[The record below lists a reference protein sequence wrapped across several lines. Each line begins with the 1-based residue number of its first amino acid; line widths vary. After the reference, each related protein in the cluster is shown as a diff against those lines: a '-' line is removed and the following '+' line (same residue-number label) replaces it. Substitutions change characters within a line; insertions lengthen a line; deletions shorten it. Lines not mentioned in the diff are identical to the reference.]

1 MLSVAWLALPQGGE
15 PLESLA
21 AAVKASSLS
30 SLAAALEPV
39 VASPRSA
46 QALPW
51 LFEALS
57 SQRFVTVRSNITG
70 AIVRIGP
77 RAALELPDAGRWL
90 AWPGWRETHWPAG
103 AEQELI
109 ALLDHP
115 QQEVRL
121 FAADELV
128 RTNVEFAKRLDGWLQ
143 AADHDTL
150 LRAVMAAGSFANDRA
165 RFFTWQSSTE
175 LLARQLD
182 SDDAQIRYW
191 AAWSL
196 GRLSL
201 SEALE
206 AAQHDDPRVRRV
218 ALQAL
223 ERSLDARRLAFP
235 LPELDV
241 GGSWTTYELED
252 LKDAFLYLS
261 QDERLDVLCRCLDD
275 SSVENRILALM
286 ALAKLQRATP
296 QGVRRIRAA
305 TRDPD
310 ASVRLWAS
318 HVLERV
324 QPPRW
329 PKLRL
334 LTDTGLQDET
344 ATEARALEELAA
356 ELTAGGR
363 PYAAELP
370 DGDILHHLPDR
381 PDSRFAAAVEIAGSH
396 LPDLLRRADEPAAQ
410 AILDAAEHAVEHHVR
425 VLILVASEE
434 FLDDEAKERLVQLG
448 PAAIPQVTAA
458 WLVSSWR
465 FRGGTETS
473 VRDALGP
480 VLARLGPRALPA
492 LSMGLEHQQGF
503 VANNALDLALLA
515 SDAEAAFPALLS
527 AWRFSLPSSM
537 VLWSWENDW
546 ETVRSW
552 PAAFAG
558 RDSVQIVCSRIGS
571 AALPWLIGA
580 LSDEHA
586 IVRAKACRGLAAI
599 EVESDERL
607 AALEARLDDDEPRV
621 RYAAAEAILT
631 LPSAR
636 EEVRTR
642 SAALLAELG
651 DRP

>member
-1 MLSVAWLALPQGGE
+1 MLSVALFALAQGGD
-15 PLESLA
+15 PLEALA
-21 AAVKASSLS
+21 AAVKGSSLS

-39 VASPRSA
+39 VAFPRSA

-57 SQRFVTVRSNITG
+57 SQRFVTLRSNITG

-77 RAALELPDAGRWL
+77 GAALELPDAGQWL
-90 AWPGWRETHWPAG
+90 AWPGWHETHWPAG
-103 AEQELI
+103 AEQELV

-128 RTNVEFAKRLDGWLQ
+128 RANAELAKHLDGWLQ
-143 AADHDTL
+143 AGDRDTL

-165 RFFTWQSSTE
+165 RFTTWVSSTE
-175 LLARQLD
+175 LLEKQLD
-182 SDDAQIRYW
+182 SDDAEIRYW

-196 GRLSL
+196 GRLSP
-201 SEALE
+201 SAALE

-241 GGSWTTYELED
+241 GGSWTTYEVED
-252 LKDAFLYLS
+252 LKDAFPYLS

-275 SSVENRILALM
+275 SSIENRVLALM

-305 TRDPD
+305 TRDPE

-334 LTDTGLQDET
+334 LGNSALQDET
-344 ATEARALEELAA
+344 ATEARPLEELAA
-356 ELTAGGR
+356 ELTGGA

-370 DGDILHHLPDR
+370 DGDILHHLPER
-381 PDSRFAAAVEIAGSH
+381 PDSRFAAAVEMARFH
-396 LPDLLRRADEPAAQ
+396 LPDLLERADEPGTR
-410 AILDAAEHAVEHHVR
+410 AILDAAEQAIEHHVR

-434 FLDDEAKERLVQLG
+434 FHDEEAKERLVQLG
-448 PAAIPQVTAA
+448 PAAIAQVAAA

-492 LSMGLEHQQGF
+492 LSMGLEHQAGF
-503 VANNALDLALLA
+503 VADNALDLALLA
-515 SDAEAAFPALLS
+515 GEAEAALPALLS
-527 AWRFSLPSSM
+527 AWRFSLPSHL

-552 PAAFAG
+552 PAAYAG
-558 RDSVQIVCSRIGS
+558 RNSVQVVSNRIGS
-571 AALPWLIGA
+571 VALPWLIGA
-580 LSDEHA
+580 LSDEQA
-586 IVRAKACRGLAAI
+586 IVRARACRGLAAI
-599 EVESDERL
+599 EAESDERL
-607 AALEARLDDDEPRV
+607 TALAARLDDEEPRV
-621 RYAAAEAILT
+621 RYAAAEAL
-631 LPSAR
+631 LVVASSRKELLAR
-636 EEVRTR
+636 CAE
-642 SAALLAELG
+642 LLAERG